1 VSNELS
7 VLVVGA
13 GGLGSPVLRL
23 LAQAGVAQITV
34 IDDDIVDESNL
45 HRQTLYTSDDVGVSK
60 IERAIRRLRDL
71 SPGLHVRGIEGR
83 FVPGTAMDLLARQD
97 LVVEGADNLA
107 TKFLVTD
114 AARLA
119 GVPAV
124 QAGAVRWAGW
134 AFCAL
139 PDSACL
145 RCLFEDIPTEQVETC
160 AQAGVA
166 GPVVGVIGG
175 LQAALALRFLR
186 GERPGGELWHFDA
199 LRGSLRKSFVRR
211 RSDCLLCAGEIKDLR
226 MERYT
231 AACAA

>member
-1 VSNELS
+1 VSDELS

-13 GGLGSPVLRL
+13 GGLASPVLRL
-23 LAQAGVAQITV
+23 LARAGTVQITV
-34 IDDDIVDESNL
+34 VDDDTVDESNL
-45 HRQTLYTSDDVGVSK
+45 HRQTLYTSDDVGASK
-60 IERAIRRLRDL
+60 IERAARKIRDL
-71 SPGLHVRGIEGR
+71 SPGIRVRGIRGR
-83 FVPGTAMDLLARQD
+83 FVPGTAMDLLASQD

-107 TKFLVTD
+107 TKFLVAD

-145 RCLFEDIPTEQVETC
+145 RCLFEDIPTGQVETC
-160 AQAGVA
+160 AQAGVV

-186 GERPGGELWHFDA
+186 GERPGGELWHLDA
-199 LRGSLRKSFVRR
+199 LRGSLRKTLVRR
-211 RSDCLLCAGEIKDLR
+211 RSDCLLCAGEIRDLR
-226 MERYT
+226 TERYT